1 MSSRKAKFIFQGQEI
16 GTHFEFRLDTSNPK
30 ISISRAIY
38 AWVTIMPG
46 SMQDLRAS
54 RDMYNPDD
62 SSKGNVYFPMVPLY
76 KLQPFPQ
83 EHNNQELA
91 KSHCILL
98 PLKISSLD

>member
-1 MSSRKAKFIFQGQEI
+1 MSSRKAKLILQGQEI
-16 GTHFEFRLDTSNPK
+16 GTNFGFRLDTSNPK

-38 AWVTIMPG
+38 AWVRIMTG
-46 SMQDLRAS
+46 S
-54 RDMYNPDD
+54 RDMHNPDD

-83 EHNNQELA
+83 EHNNQEHA

-98 PLKISSLD
+98 PLRISSLD